1 MKRTIGAFLGMGLVI
16 GLGYVYLGGNT
27 KDIITYN
34 RVEEIA
40 TSTEPAYP
48 ADWLEEAEKA
58 KADVLKRKELE
69 KENADLTN
77 QIKELET
84 RQAEIEKELGF

>member
-27 KDIITYN
+27 DEITYN

-58 KADVLKRKELE
+58 KADVLHRKELE

-77 QIKELET
+77 QIKELEA